1 MHVSDPSLSRRSFLT
16 FLAAVPVWL
25 ALPSGLV
32 QAATLRVRKLRHWTA
47 PDHTRLVLD
56 LDGAAAFES
65 RLLRD
70 PERVVL
76 EIRDGMLAERLDV
89 TVQDGLVARVY
100 SHQLAETLLVVVEL
114 QRNAEFT
121 AFALPP
127 NAGADAHRI
136 VLDVRKRLT
145 AEEARAQEREAN
157 AVRDSGDTVVAI
169 DAGHGGN
176 DPGCISPDG
185 RVVESAISLQFARR
199 LAKALEGR
207 PRVRPVLTR
216 ERDYFV
222 PLGQR
227 PRIAQR
233 FGAKLFI
240 SIHANSAPSR
250 KARGAEIFFL
260 SLQGAADKA
269 ARELVDRENAADLVG
284 GLPPG
289 REVTPLVDILMN
301 LTQNNTMRQSERLG
315 EAMLQRCAGVRDLPV
330 RGLKQGPLAVLKSI
344 ASPSVL
350 VELGFVTNPQD
361 AELLLDGGHQ
371 KQYAQALATGIVD
384 YLEST

>member
-1 MHVSDPSLSRRSFLT
+1 MSESNLSRRTFLT
-16 FLAAVPVWL
+16 LLAAVPVWV

-56 LDGAAAFES
+56 VTGPARFES
-65 RLLRD
+65 RLLHD
-70 PERVVL
+70 PQRVVL
-76 EIRDGMLAERLDV
+76 EIPDAMLAERLDV
-89 TVQDGLVARVY
+89 TVNDGLIARVY
-100 SHQLAETLLVVVEL
+100 SNQLAETLLVVVEL
-114 QRNAEFT
+114 QRDGEFN

-127 NAGADAHRI
+127 NSGADTHRI

-145 AEEARAQEREAN
+145 TEEARAQEREAS
-157 AVRDSGDTVVAI
+157 AVRDSGDTIVAI

-185 RVVESAISLQFARR
+185 RVVESAVALQFARR
-199 LAKALEGR
+199 LAQALNGM

-233 FGAKLFI
+233 FGAKIFV
-240 SIHANSAPSR
+240 SIHTNSAPSR

-289 REVTPLVDILMN
+289 REVTPLVDILVN

-315 EAMLQRCAGVRDLPV
+315 EALLQRCSNLRDLPV

-350 VELGFVTNPQD
+350 VELGFVTNPRD
-361 AELLLDGGHQ
+361 ARLLLDEGHQ
-371 KQYAQALATGIVD
+371 RAYARELAAGVAD
-384 YLEST
+384 YLAST